1 MNDTRGSVLGYTVTP
16 QITSQYLDLINGII
30 TWKNYGRSKEIT
42 PVGKI
47 LKCDTKSRNK
57 KDIVDIF
64 KIWHRNITVRQKS
77 CVFEIER
84 QRSEKRS
91 LYLTSWTKHWSP

>member
-30 TWKNYGRSKEIT
+30 KSTWKNYGRSKEII

-57 KDIVDIF
+57 KDIVDTF
-64 KIWHRNITVRQKS
+64 K
-77 CVFEIER
+77 
-84 QRSEKRS
+84 
-91 LYLTSWTKHWSP
+91 YMTS